1 MSLPNIISLA
11 RLLSVPLTV
20 WLLLVDEMLA
30 AFLLF
35 VLAGVSDAVDG
46 FLAKHYGNITEL
58 GSYLDPV
65 ADKTLLV
72 AVYVTLGLQGHLPV
86 WLVILVV
93 FRDLLLI
100 GGSLLLGLLGS
111 AIRVAPLMISKINTT
126 AQITLASVVLGQL
139 ALELSLA
146 LLVEFLILVVAA
158 TTVLSGGRY
167 LWRWARRAPNSE
179 DHG

>member
-20 WLLLVDEMLA
+20 WLLLVDQMLA
-30 AFLLF
+30 AFILF

-46 FLAKHYGNITEL
+46 FIAKRYDNVTEL
-58 GSYLDPV
+58 GSYLDPI

-72 AVYVTLGLQGHLPV
+72 AVYVTLGLQDLLPL

-93 FRDLLLI
+93 FRDLLII
-100 GGSLLLGLLGS
+100 GGAVLLTLLGFS
-111 AIRVAPLMISKINTT
+111 IRTAPLKISKVNTA
-126 AQITLASVVLGQL
+126 AQITLAAAVMGQI

-146 LLVEFLILVVAA
+146 IAVELLILLVAA

-167 LWRWARRAPNSE
+167 LVEWARRVSNSE
-179 DHG
+179 NHK

>member
-1 MSLPNIISLA
+1 MSLPNTISLA

-30 AFLLF
+30 AFILF
-35 VLAGVSDAVDG
+35 VLAGVSDAGDG
-46 FLAKHYGNITEL
+46 FIAKRYDNVTEL
-58 GSYLDPV
+58 GSYLDPI

-72 AVYVTLGLQGHLPV
+72 AVYVTLGLQDHLPV

-93 FRDLLLI
+93 FRDLLII
-100 GGSLLLGLLGS
+100 GGAVLLALLGYS
-111 AIRVAPLMISKINTT
+111 IRITPLKVSKANTA
-126 AQITLASVVLGQL
+126 AQITLAAVVMGQL

-146 LLVEFLILVVAA
+146 LVVELLILVVAA

-167 LWRWARRAPNSE
+167 LVEWTRRLSNSE
-179 DHG
+179 NHK